1 MSVTTLVHQVT
12 VDEHDGSHFS
22 NATLETSTLERAFE
36 LARSGQVGS
45 VPDLRLM
52 LAQEGYIVSQID
64 GPELG
69 RKLRNRIQST
79 CQALAIT

>member
-1 MSVTTLVHQVT
+1 MRR
-12 VDEHDGSHFS
+12 DPSHLS
-22 NATLETSTLERAFE
+22 NATFAMSTLERAFE
-36 LARSGQVGS
+36 LARSGRVSS

-52 LAQEGYIVSQID
+52 LAQEGYVVSQID

-79 CQALAIT
+79 NQALAAA